1 MAMLRNLRTGARG
14 APLCLAIAAL
24 LSAPTLLAAQL
35 GSYNPRPGAQGTFAI
50 RGGHIFSANGPDI
63 ANGTVIISGGKITA
77 VGANVAVPNG
87 ATVIDASGLSV
98 YPGMME
104 TSTSLGLAEITE
116 GANATVDNSE
126 VGRLNSNMHAFWA
139 FDPHSAEIGVT
150 RFVGITHVVTAPT
163 GGLISGQ
170 AALMNLA
177 GDTPPQMAVVP
188 SVAMVISLPG
198 GGGGGRGGGAGG
210 PAATGAAANAPLDSI
225 KNILRDASAY
235 GNSWTAY
242 NKDKT
247 LPRPHHDLALEAL
260 LPVIN
265 GTMPVMFPAD
275 NMAGIRGAVTFAEE
289 MKIKPIIVGG
299 RDAYRMADYLK
310 QHNVPVILTGVL
322 SLPGGADDPYDI
334 NYSAPGKLAAAGVKF
349 AIASGSPNPD
359 IRNLPFVAGMAGA
372 FGLSKEDALKSVTLW
387 PAQIFGVG
395 DKLGS
400 IEVGK
405 IANIVVTDGDLLE
418 ARTNT
423 KYLFIDGRAVP
434 LDNKHTD
441 LYKAFKDRP

>member
-1 MAMLRNLRTGARG
+1 MTHRIRLVATL
-14 APLCLAIAAL
+14 IAAGL
-24 LSAPTLLAAQL
+24 LPSAVQAQL

-50 RGGHIFSANGPDI
+50 RNGHIYPVNGPDI

-98 YPGMME
+98 FPGMME
-104 TSTSLGLAEITE
+104 TSNSVGLAEITE

-126 VGRLNSNMHAFWA
+126 VGRLNPNMHAFWA
-139 FDPHSAEIGVT
+139 FDPHSAYVGVS
-150 RFVGITHVVTAPT
+150 RFVGITHIVTAPT
-163 GGLISGQ
+163 GSLISGS

-177 GDTPPQMAVVP
+177 GDTPPQMAVVQNI
-188 SVAMVISLPG
+188 AMTMSLPG
-198 GGGGGRGGGAGG
+198 GGGRGGRGGGGG
-210 PAATGAAANAPLDSI
+210 AAAPGATPATGATPIDSI
-225 KNILRDASAY
+225 KTILRDASAY
-235 GNSWTAY
+235 ANSFAAY

-247 LPRPHHDLALEAL
+247 LPRPKHDLALDAL

-275 NMAGIRGAVTFAEE
+275 NMAAIREVVAFAEE
-289 MKIKPIIVGG
+289 MKLKPIIMGG
-299 RDAYRMADYLK
+299 RDAWRMTDDLK
-310 QHNVPVILTGVL
+310 QHNVPVIITSVL
-322 SLPGGADDPYDI
+322 SLPSGADDPYDL
-334 NYSAPGKLAAAGVKF
+334 NYAAPGKLAAAGVKF
-349 AIASGSPNPD
+349 AIAAGEPNPD
-359 IRNLPFVAGMAGA
+359 IRNLPFVAGMASA
-372 FGLSKEDALKSVTLW
+372 FGLSREDALRSVTLW

-405 IANIVVTDGDLLE
+405 IANIVVSDGDMLE

-423 KYLFIDGRAVP
+423 KYLFIDGRPVP
-434 LDNKHTD
+434 LDNKHLT
-441 LYKAFKDRP
+441 LYNQFKDRP